1 MKLPEEPRRA
11 LLLMKCVAHSLS
23 LLTLVLVLGTL
34 TSSISWVSLD
44 TSVQLAA
51 YPNRCWNLKPQQ
63 LDDLRY
69 SCLQSRHCRANE
81 PLAKSVD
88 LERCTS
94 IKSSRRSYSMKA
106 GIEEKNGKE
115 GEREERERPVTELS
129 CKATND
135 RLCCAGNLEKNLEYI
150 AEWLCDPHTTH
161 GTNSFVFSSS
171 LINGNNHCERRLH
184 SVPIDHGQSRLWS
197 HNTINNN
204 HHQRQH
210 ITPSSLDD
218 HPSNGPGFGNPQLD
232 NHVICEV
239 NDNCYPPQ
247 PRESSSEHLEDQDAF
262 STSSFRNSPPQ
273 IDRPLPGSSY
283 KSTRPSEKPSCL
295 SKSKSESFSKPSPPQ
310 RQVKFLDDCQ
320 IETVTK
326 AVPLPCRL
334 KVKMDESTTTTS
346 SSTNTITTQQQHHHH
361 QSSHHVTIVDH
372 RSGSNPQIT
381 IDEYAGEYPLHEDN
395 AFRTKIDR

>member
-1 MKLPEEPRRA
+1 M
-11 LLLMKCVAHSLS
+11 
-23 LLTLVLVLGTL
+23 
-34 TSSISWVSLD
+34 
-44 TSVQLAA
+44 
-51 YPNRCWNLKPQQ
+51 
-63 LDDLRY
+63 
-69 SCLQSRHCRANE
+69 
-81 PLAKSVD
+81 
-88 LERCTS
+88 
-94 IKSSRRSYSMKA
+94 
-106 GIEEKNGKE
+106 
-115 GEREERERPVTELS
+115 
-129 CKATND
+129 
-135 RLCCAGNLEKNLEYI
+135 
-150 AEWLCDPHTTH
+150 
-161 GTNSFVFSSS
+161 
-171 LINGNNHCERRLH
+171 
-184 SVPIDHGQSRLWS
+184 PIDHGQSRLWS

-395 AFRTKIDR
+395 AFRTKIDSSYEGWDNPFRPEGQLSHEAEELLRLWREGKLKHADGTPIKDEPDAAFLESTAQAQKNQSNNLQANGKSSLANPGSSGVKGANEGNGNSSNGDMKNGGKPLTTDTVKRENMPQLGTPGRVQHVTLGDDKGPKKKKGCCTIM